1 MPLEPIPKRL
11 THFGNG
17 SVGSGAESRWFK
29 SSRARHF
36 IIDKKFFKTISIIF
50 FTRFFLSNKYL
61 YESVFYN
68 YFAIT
73 T

>member
-50 FTRFFLSNKYL
+50 FTRFFCQINTYTNQFFIIISQ
-61 YESVFYN
+61 
-68 YFAIT
+68 
-73 T
+73 